1 MNIYVGN
8 ITPSVTEEALRS
20 LFSAFGAVSSIRII
34 KDKFTGAAR
43 GFAFVEMENSDEAG
57 RAIEQLNG
65 AELEGQRIRVNEARP
80 PEARPMGGRPRSGG
94 GFGGPRGGNGGG
106 FGGPRG
112 GGRGGFDRGG
122 GRGGY

>member
-43 GFAFVEMENSDEAG
+43 GFAFVEMENGDEAG

-94 GFGGPRGGNGGG
+94 GFGGPRGGGN
-106 FGGPRG
+106 G
-112 GGRGGFDRGG
+112 GGRGGFDRFDRGG
-122 GRGGY
+122 GRGGRGGF

>member
-8 ITPSVTEEALRS
+8 LGQSVTEEALRS
-20 LFSAFGAVSSIRII
+20 LFAAFGAVDSIRII
-34 KDKFTGAAR
+34 KDKFTGSPR
-43 GFAFVEMENSDEAG
+43 GFAFVEMSNSEEAG

-80 PEARPMGGRPRSGG
+80 PQARPSHGGGRPRHG
-94 GFGGPRGGNGGG
+94 GGG

-112 GGRGGFDRGG
+112 GGRGGFGGDRFDRGG
-122 GRGGY
+122 GRGGRGGF

>member
-8 ITPSVTEEALRS
+8 LAQSVTEEALRS
-20 LFSAFGAVSSIRII
+20 LFSAFGGVDSIRII

-43 GFAFVEMENSDEAG
+43 GFAFVEMANGDEAN

-65 AELEGQRIRVNEARP
+65 ADLEGQRIRVNEARP
-80 PEARPMGGRPRSGG
+80 PQARPMGGGRPRS
-94 GFGGPRGGNGGG
+94 GGG

-112 GGRGGFDRGG
+112 GGRGGFDRYDRGG
-122 GRGGY
+122 GRGGRGGF

>member
-8 ITPSVTEEALRS
+8 IGPSVTEEALRS
-20 LFSAFGAVSSIRII
+20 LFSAFGAVDSIRII

-43 GFAFVEMENSDEAG
+43 GFAFVEMPSADEAN

-80 PEARPMGGRPRSGG
+80 PQARPSHGGGRPRH
-94 GFGGPRGGNGGG
+94 GGG

-112 GGRGGFDRGG
+112 GGRGGFGGNDRFDRGG
-122 GRGGY
+122 GRGGRGGF

>member
-8 ITPSVTEEALRS
+8 LTPSVTEDALRS
-20 LFSAFGAVSSIRII
+20 LFSAFGAVASVRII

-43 GFAFVEMENSDEAG
+43 GFAFVEMEDNDEAT
-57 RAIEQLNG
+57 RAMEQLDG

-80 PEARPMGGRPRSGG
+80 PQARPM
-94 GFGGPRGGNGGG
+94 
-106 FGGPRG
+106 
-112 GGRGGFDRGG
+112 GG